1 MTFCFELPSSNK
13 VGREVAPGSAGNV
26 VELGLQSKEQRL
38 REQTYA
44 YSIWRETVS
53 LTYRQKTINFITELY

>member
-38 REQTYA
+38 REQTYE
-44 YSIWRETVS
+44 YSI
-53 LTYRQKTINFITELY
+53 